1 MNVIPFP
8 IQARP
13 APTVAPLAEVVALF
27 LVDLRLDGRQPGT
40 IKKHLQEFGR
50 YGRWL
55 EEEQLAWNTVTSF
68 DIQRFARTRVAVGP
82 SARGATYCALRLLYV
97 WAAHEGLIRGDS
109 PAAELHTPQRG
120 RPQPKTLKQAHIR
133 QLLAYLAAQE
143 GLKSRRDEALV
154 ITAVYT
160 GLRAAE
166 LARLRWGDVDLDAAV
181 ITIWISKMNHGRVVP
196 IHPQLTPFLRTWQQI
211 QGLGANAPVFGDT
224 HQDVTV
230 GKAITPGRVGK
241 IVKAVAKATGLPLT
255 AHVLRHTFATWT
267 LRKSKDLYAVSKALG
282 HAALK
287 QTEIYVSAEIEQ
299 IAEAVAM
306 LPALD
311 QW

>member
-1 MNVIPFP
+1 MVVIPFP
-8 IQARP
+8 KQPAR
-13 APTVAPLAEVVALF
+13 APVCPPLADVVALF
-27 LVDLRLDGRQPGT
+27 LIDLRLDGRASGT
-40 IKKHLQEFGR
+40 IAKHLQEFRR

-55 EEEQLAWNTVTSF
+55 DEEALSWAAVTPS
-68 DIQRFARTRVAVGP
+68 DIGRFARTRVAVGS
-82 SARGATYCALRLLYV
+82 SARGATYCSLRLLYA
-97 WAAHEGLIRGDS
+97 WAATEGLLRGDR
-109 PAAELHTPQRG
+109 PTEDLHTPQRG

-133 QLLAYLAAQE
+133 QLIAYVAAQQ
-143 GLKSRRDEALV
+143 GLRARRDEALV

-166 LARLRWGDVDLDAAV
+166 LSRLRWGDVDLDADV

-196 IHPQLTPFLRTWQQI
+196 IHPQLKLALVAWQTLQA
-211 QGLGANAPVFGDT
+211 LGSNAPVFGDT
-224 HQDVTV
+224 HRDSTV
-230 GKAITPGRVGK
+230 GRAITPGRVGK
-241 IVKAVAKATGLPLT
+241 IVKAVARATNLPLT

-287 QTEIYVSAEIEQ
+287 QTEIYVSAEIDQ
-299 IAEAVAM
+299 IAAAVAT

-311 QW
+311 AW